1 MENLQISIYDEIL
14 EQIKQIDLETLVET
28 EEELPI
34 TKIIEKQKI
43 YFWIRLYLKD
53 EISNLELGDLVEINY
68 SLTEESTIT
77 QFIGYDKKGS
87 ITNDKQEVVSFDK
100 EEDRKVLILMI
111 DEEII
116 NSDEIPFIRTLFK
129 TSSHYEDQVYRR
141 DDLTFTNLRTNQKIE
156 YYDSNF

>member
-28 EEELPI
+28 EEESPS

-43 YFWIRLYLKD
+43 YLWIRLYLKD
-53 EISNLELGDLVEINY
+53 EISNLELGDLVKINY
-68 SLTEESTIT
+68 SPTEESTIT

-87 ITNDKQEVVSFDK
+87 MTNDKQEVVYFDK
-100 EEDRKVLILMI
+100 EEDKKVLILMI
-111 DEEII
+111 EEERI
-116 NSDEIPFIRTLFK
+116 NSNEIPFIRTLFK
-129 TSSHYEDQVYRR
+129 ASSHYEYQVYRR
-141 DDLTFTNLRTNQKIE
+141 DDLTFTNQRTNEKIE